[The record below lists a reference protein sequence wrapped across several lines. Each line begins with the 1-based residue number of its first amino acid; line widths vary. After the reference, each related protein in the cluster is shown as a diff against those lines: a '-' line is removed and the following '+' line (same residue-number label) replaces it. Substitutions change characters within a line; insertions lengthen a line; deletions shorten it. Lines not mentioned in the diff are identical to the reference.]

1 MAIAIKIA
9 ETAGE
14 RDRALQLRYQVY
26 VDEEERF
33 AERADGRIFDRFDCF
48 PTTGSVLATDMD
60 TGVDVGTLRFAV
72 RTDAGLPS
80 DSFYDFSPIT
90 GSLEGGIG
98 TIGMLA
104 VIREYRGVGGIVLG
118 MMKVATRHLRGE
130 GVEHVVAPVA
140 PDIESALRAMGG
152 QQVGESFTH
161 GDPPVGMTP
170 MHISWAG
177 LTPLFRETF
186 LDPQGLLLDSVNE
199 RRIYQRGEVVL
210 REGDP
215 GDEAFLVMR
224 GSVRVSYA
232 TADGDKDIGLS
243 GPGQL
248 LGELALLDG
257 GVRTAT
263 AVAHS
268 QVLDLAVI
276 PRREFQARMS
286 SDARFAPR
294 VLTLLGQRARRSLK
308 NESAPTIANF
318 QETLTATVLLEAS
331 EDATRPVQMGWLA
344 AECGVASAEL
354 EAELAPWREAGV
366 VSEAKKH
373 MIEVLDPKA
382 LAALAGVVPR
392 P

>member
-1 MAIAIKIA
+1 VAIAIKVA

-14 RDRALQLRYQVY
+14 CDRALQLRYQVY

-48 PTTGSVLATDMD
+48 GSTGCVLATDMD
-60 TGVDVGTLRFAV
+60 SGVDVGTLRFAV
-72 RTDAGLPS
+72 QTDAGLPS
-80 DSFYDFSPIT
+80 DSFYDFSHVT
-90 GSLEGGIG
+90 RDLSGAIG

-104 VIREYRGVGGIVLG
+104 VAREFRGHNGIVLG
-118 MMKVATRHLRGE
+118 MMKVATRELRAA
-130 GVEHVVAPVA
+130 GVEHVVAPVS
-140 PDIESALRAMGG
+140 PDIEPALRAMGG

-170 MHISWAG
+170 MHISWSE

-186 LDPQGLLLDSVNE
+186 LDPQGLLLDTVNE
-199 RRIYQRGEVVL
+199 RRIFQRGEVVV

-224 GSVRVSYA
+224 GSVRVSFA
-232 TADGDKDIGLS
+232 TGDGEQPIGLS

-248 LGELALLDG
+248 VGELALLDG

-268 QVLDLAVI
+268 QVLDVAVI

-286 SDARFAPR
+286 SDPRFAPR
-294 VLTLLGQRARRSLK
+294 VLTLLGQRARRSLR
-308 NESAPTIANF
+308 NEAAPSIASF
-318 QETLTATVLLEAS
+318 QETLTATILLEAS
-331 EDATRPVQMGWLA
+331 EDTTSPVQSGWLA
-344 AECGVASAEL
+344 AECGVTLEEL
-354 EAELAPWREAGV
+354 AAELAPWESAGV
-366 VSEAKKH
+366 VREVGGR
-373 MIEVLDPKA
+373 MIEVIDAKA
-382 LAALAGVVPR
+382 LAALAGVVAR